1 MFGQKYIKNIYRFL
15 IRKRYQFVIVFSV
28 CILMALFGQYVLSTE
43 QKYGDSFAESEIFRY
58 PKMPVEFMIPSET
71 ADYMVK
77 HYWENFDFRD
87 TLLISN
93 PQYAERS
100 FVTFI
105 DLFPHANITA
115 VDESICDTL
124 DMALDGSL
132 DMFQYF
138 VDLYEKYLYHPES
151 PYYNEDYYIFVL
163 HYMQSMDN
171 LDPVSKV
178 SSGHQLELA
187 MKNRP
192 GNLAFDFEIRTST
205 HKKLHMYSV
214 QSDYT
219 ILFFNDPDSPDC
231 TKVREILKTSPVIE
245 KKMKQKGA
253 SGITI
258 IAVYTDTDLD
268 SWRKSEYPDNWIN
281 GYSKTIAE
289 RQLYDL
295 RAMPSLYLLNDKKQV
310 ILKDA

>member
-1 MFGQKYIKNIYRFL
+1 
-15 IRKRYQFVIVFSV
+15 
-28 CILMALFGQYVLSTE
+28 
-43 QKYGDSFAESEIFRY
+43 
-58 PKMPVEFMIPSET
+58 
-71 ADYMVK
+71 
-77 HYWENFDFRD
+77 
-87 TLLISN
+87 
-93 PQYAERS
+93 
-100 FVTFI
+100 
-105 DLFPHANITA
+105 
-115 VDESICDTL
+115 
-124 DMALDGSL
+124 
-132 DMFQYF
+132 
-138 VDLYEKYLYHPES
+138 
-151 PYYNEDYYIFVL
+151 
-163 HYMQSMDN
+163 MQSMDN

-178 SSGHQLELA
+178 RSGHQLELA